1 MKLNLN
7 KDKEELFIK
16 TSIWNSFISVF
27 KEEKNIDVSDYM
39 VSVQIRWN
47 TLLIK
52 TNKPIINAE
61 AKNLYNKIYKNFEN
75 KIKYIQMDN
84 YDFELKFL

>member
-1 MKLNLN
+1 MKLKLN
-7 KDKEELFIK
+7 KDKKELFIK

-27 KEEKNIDVSDYM
+27 KEEKNIDVSKYM
-39 VSVQIRWN
+39 VSVQIRWK
-47 TLLIK
+47 TILVK
-52 TNKPIINAE
+52 TNKPIINTE
-61 AKNLYNKIYKNFEN
+61 AKNLYNKIYKDFEN

>member
-1 MKLNLN
+1 MKLDLN
-7 KDKEELFIK
+7 KDKKELFIK

-27 KEEKNIDVSDYM
+27 KEEKNIDISDYM
-39 VSVQIRWN
+39 VSVQIRWK

-61 AKNLYNKIYKNFEN
+61 AKNLYNKIYNDFEN